1 MKLKLDPN
9 ETIIYEC
16 KPHWISFIRPA
27 IIALF
32 CFLLFL
38 TDVSGPSRNL
48 GSSSFFF
55 IVFAISVVWPILKFK
70 TTYLVL
76 TDKRVYARKGIFG
89 TSALTAPYA
98 QINTVS
104 LTRSLIGRVLGYGTL
119 HIHCVTGVYKYA
131 ALCNP
136 EEMQNAIINKITK

>member
-16 KPHWISFIRPA
+16 KPHWIVFIKPVILA
-27 IIALF
+27 ILW
-32 CFLLFL
+32 LLFFIA
-38 TDVSGPSRNL
+38 TQDTV
-48 GSSSFFF
+48 FFLF
-55 IVFAISVVWPILKFK
+55 LFALSVAWPVLKIK
-70 TTYLVL
+70 TNCLVL
-76 TDKRVYARKGIFG
+76 TDKRVYARKGILG